1 MVSFIYRYR
10 LLIIV
15 VSLLISAAAALLI
28 PSAETD
34 PDIRNYIPS
43 SMPSRTNTDRIEE
56 NFGVQDIAMI
66 LFRDSC
72 IINSNGLKRITDV
85 TEALAE
91 LRGVS
96 DVMSIAN
103 SIVIRGLEGY
113 MLVEPAMADI
123 PQSVEDVERL
133 KESLRD
139 NPLLMGSVLSDDLT
153 TASVIV
159 YLDSLTDELSTLATI
174 DSVLNAYPGSAEVMK
189 GGLPYIRAAIMGDV
203 RRDGIILVPLALVIM
218 LLLLWLAFRD
228 WRGVVI
234 PFTVVVMSMALAMG
248 LPQLFGWKLSV
259 ISLLVPV
266 MMIAIANNYGIHL
279 IARYQEID
287 SSGEELNVQQ
297 IITKLLLSLRKP
309 VVFTGLT
316 TIAGVLGL
324 LTHSIVPARQVG
336 ILTAIGVGY
345 ALLLSLLFI
354 PAWLSYLP
362 RPVKRKV
369 TINTTSAG
377 GSSGILYR
385 IAGFVSSHSGG
396 VVAWS
401 LFITVILGTGLLFL
415 KVDSN
420 QENFFPASHPV
431 KRASEAI
438 NSSFGGSQS
447 ISVLVEA
454 DILDPE
460 TLQAIDEWCGAVAG
474 KPGVGSAISIAT
486 VIREMSKALFIP
498 GEIYY
503 DSIPRSREALAQMV
517 EIYNMSGDPDDF
529 TQLVDL
535 NYTKAHIM
543 IRFSDPS
550 PKNLRR
556 VLLSA
561 QEFGKQINGNIT
573 TGGYAYIMDEFSGR
587 IVKGQIYSILSALA
601 TIFVLLIIIFRSLK
615 IGLIATLPMV
625 ASIIILLGF
634 MGWTGIPIDPATA
647 LLSSVMI
654 GVGVDYTIHFVWR
667 FRSEMESGHPAVDAA
682 VRAVSTTGR
691 GIVFNALSVMTGFS
705 VLVFS
710 GFTSIR
716 FFGYLVII
724 SIGVCLISALVSVP
738 AIFIM
743 AQRKALRP
751 AQGSGQKKVRGMR
764 Y

>member
-15 VSLLISAAAALLI
+15 LSVLVSAAAALMI

-34 PDIRNYIPS
+34 PDIRNYIPA
-43 SMPSRTNTDRIEE
+43 SMPSRANTDRIEE
-56 NFGVQDIAMI
+56 TFGVQDIAMI

-72 IINSNGLKRITDV
+72 IMNSTGLKRISDV

-91 LRGVS
+91 IRGVS

-103 SIVIRGLEGY
+103 SIVIRGEEGY
-113 MLVEPAMADI
+113 MLVKPAMAAI
-123 PQSVEDVERL
+123 PQTAEDVELL
-133 KESLRD
+133 KESLRG
-139 NPLLMGSVLSDDLT
+139 NPLIMGSVLSEDLT

-159 YLDSLTDELSTLATI
+159 YLDSLTDELITLAAI
-174 DSVLNAYPGSAEVMK
+174 DSVLQAYPGSAEVMK

-218 LLLLWLAFRD
+218 LVLLRLAFRE

-234 PFTVVVMSMALAMG
+234 PFTVVVMSMALSMG

-287 SSGEELNVQQ
+287 NSGEELNVQQ
-297 IITKLLLSLRKP
+297 IITKLLRSLRKP

-362 RPVKRKV
+362 RPVKNRV
-369 TINTTSAG
+369 TRRAASAD

-385 IAGFVSSHSGG
+385 IAGFVAGHSAA
-396 VVAWS
+396 VVVWS
-401 LFITVILGTGLLFL
+401 LAITVILGTGLLFL

-460 TLQAIDEWCGAVAG
+460 NMQAIDEWCTTVAG
-474 KPGVGSAISIAT
+474 KPGVGSAISVAT
-486 VIREMSKALFIP
+486 VIREMSKALFMP
-498 GEIYY
+498 GEMYY
-503 DSIPRSREALAQMV
+503 DSIPGSREALAQMV

-550 PKNLRR
+550 AKNLRS

-561 QEFGKQINGNIT
+561 QEFEKQIKGDIT

-587 IVKGQIYSILSALA
+587 IVRGQIYSILSALA
-601 TIFVLLIIIFRSLK
+601 TIFVLLILIFRSLK
-615 IGLIATLPMV
+615 FGLIATLPMV
-625 ASIIILLGF
+625 ASIIILLGI

-647 LLSSVMI
+647 LLSSIMI
-654 GVGVDYTIHFVWR
+654 GVGVDYTIHFIWR
-667 FRSEMESGHPAVDAA
+667 FRSEMERGLSAVDSA

-691 GIVFNALSVMTGFS
+691 GIVFNAMSVMTGFS

-738 AIFIM
+738 AIFIW
-743 AQRKALRP
+743 LR
-751 AQGSGQKKVRGMR
+751 AQGAGQKR
-764 Y
+764 

>member
-15 VSLLISAAAALLI
+15 ASALLSAGAALMI
-28 PSAETD
+28 PAAETD
-34 PDIRNYIPS
+34 PDIRNYIPAT
-43 SMPSRTNTDRIEE
+43 MQSRANTDRIEE
-56 NFGVQDIAMI
+56 SFGVQDIVMI

-72 IINSNGLKRITDV
+72 IINSASLSRISDITDR
-85 TEALAE
+85 LAE
-91 LRGVS
+91 LSGVN

-103 SIVIRGLEGY
+103 SIVIRGEEGY
-113 MLVEPAMADI
+113 MLVEPAMAAV
-123 PQSVEDVERL
+123 PQTEVEIEAL
-133 KESLRD
+133 KQSLRG
-139 NPLLMGSVLSDDLT
+139 NPLLMRSVMSDDFT
-153 TASVIV
+153 TAPVIV
-159 YLDSLTDELSTLATI
+159 YLDSVADESATLMAI
-174 DSVLNAYPGSAEVMK
+174 DSVLQAFPGSAEVLK
-189 GGLPYIRAAIMGDV
+189 GGLPYIRAAILGDV
-203 RRDGIILVPLALVIM
+203 RRDGVILVPLALVIM
-218 LLLLWLAFRD
+218 LVLLRLAFRE
-228 WRGVVI
+228 WRGVII
-234 PFTVVVMSMALAMG
+234 PFTVVVMSMAVAMG

-287 SSGEELNVQQ
+287 SSEKELTVRQ
-297 IITKLLLSLRKP
+297 IITKLLGSLSKP
-309 VVFTGLT
+309 VIFTGLT

-324 LTHSIVPARQVG
+324 LTHSIMPARQVG

-362 RPVKRKV
+362 RPVKKSE
-369 TINTTSAG
+369 TLKSGSPN
-377 GSSGILYR
+377 GSSGYLYR
-385 IAGFVSSHSGG
+385 IARYVSGHASG
-396 VVAWS
+396 VVVAS
-401 LFITVILGTGLLFL
+401 AVITVLLGTGIIFL

-431 KRASEAI
+431 KRASDAI
-438 NSSFGGSQS
+438 NQSFGGSQN

-460 TLQAIDEWCGAVAG
+460 NMQAIDEWCISVAG
-474 KPGVGSAISIAT
+474 EPGVGSAISIAT
-486 VIREMSKALFIP
+486 VIREMSKALFMP
-498 GEIYY
+498 GEMYY

-535 NYTKAHIM
+535 NYTRAHIM

-550 PKNLRR
+550 AQNIRR

-561 QEFGKQINGNIT
+561 GEFEKRIDGTIV

-601 TIFVLLIIIFRSLK
+601 TIFVLLIMIFRSLK

-625 ASIIILLGF
+625 ASIIILLGI

-647 LLSSVMI
+647 LLSSIMI
-654 GVGVDYTIHFVWR
+654 GVGVDYTIHFIWR
-667 FRSEMESGHPAVDAA
+667 YRSELEMGLSAVDSA
-682 VRAVSTTGR
+682 VKAVSTTGR
-691 GIVFNALSVMTGFS
+691 GIVFNAVSVITGFS

-724 SIGVCLISALVSVP
+724 SIGVCLISSLVSVP

-743 AQRKALRP
+743 AQGKALRP
-751 AQGSGQKKVRGMR
+751 AQGAARRDKRMN
-764 Y
+764 